1 MTKDQTLKALFKML
15 YWANLSDT
23 DQAKPWQRPDMAYG
37 DTGLYGHLSAAI
49 EAIEPGAVE
58 YWANCGEWDQGN
70 FDANK
75 SAPNWPGEYKL
86 SPSDHPEDIP
96 NRIYRN
102 VHNV

>member
-1 MTKDQTLKALFKML
+1 
-15 YWANLSDT
+15 
-23 DQAKPWQRPDMAYG
+23 
-37 DTGLYGHLSAAI
+37 
-49 EAIEPGAVE
+49 VE